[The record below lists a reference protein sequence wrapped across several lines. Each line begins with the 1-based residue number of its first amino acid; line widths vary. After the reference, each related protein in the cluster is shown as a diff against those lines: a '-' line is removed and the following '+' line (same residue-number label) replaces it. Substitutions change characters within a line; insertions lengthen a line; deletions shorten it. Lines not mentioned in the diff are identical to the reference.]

1 MDFDLDRFMK
11 DMEAVIGRQG
21 SEDTHS
27 NEDIEEGSLCDSDM
41 DFGKFYI
48 RRWHRFIRLLYI
60 FMGVSS
66 LFKIVYSLRYLPVL
80 MMHYLYM

>member
-48 RRWHRFIRLLYI
+48 RRWHRFIRFTLCLWVSVAYSKLYI
-60 FMGVSS
+60 
-66 LFKIVYSLRYLPVL
+66 LFGIYPF
-80 MMHYLYM
+80 